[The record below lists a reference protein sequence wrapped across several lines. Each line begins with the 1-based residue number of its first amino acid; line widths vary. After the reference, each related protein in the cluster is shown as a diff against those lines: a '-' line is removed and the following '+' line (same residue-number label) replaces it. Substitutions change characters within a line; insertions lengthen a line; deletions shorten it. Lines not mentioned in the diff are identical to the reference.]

1 MLKCAAA
8 DMKST
13 LLSVSLTCLGVLRG
27 DLAVNCSKR
36 VCQANRSKSLDFL
49 SNSYKA
55 YLLFPTIWAEVSSTV
70 GLKQDFSSFS
80 NLCHYK
86 SNAI

>member
-13 LLSVSLTCLGVLRG
+13 LLSVSLTCLVPRNGVLRG

-49 SNSYKA
+49 IHI

-80 NLCHYK
+80 NLCHR
-86 SNAI
+86 